1 MSKGLYICRNRLP
14 KINTMKRIKI
24 RILVAFSFLFII
36 NLSLKAQRVT
46 NDSQTPLH
54 LLQPAYTIPYGELS
68 ASSVK
73 ANIDLIFKYLQS
85 STPMEV
91 ENKQTHVKLTDLQA
105 IDENSQLVR
114 GGFRIASY
122 EWGVTYA
129 AMVRT
134 FQTTGDSAY
143 LRYAVERMKFMAQ
156 VAPAFKKVLTA
167 GKSLDPQM
175 RQILTPHALDD
186 AGAVCAAMIK
196 VSTTMGDKKTCEPL
210 ILNYMDYILNKEK
223 RLSDGT
229 FARNR
234 PFPNTVWLDDM
245 YMSLPA
251 IAQYGVFTGM
261 KEYPHQAAQ
270 LLLNFASRMFVP
282 EKNLFRH
289 GWVESMNPHPA
300 FFWGRANGWAILTMC
315 DVLDVLPTTD
325 PLYPLVL
332 SLYQR
337 HAAGLTALQS
347 GTGFWHQL
355 LDKND
360 SFLETSATAIYT
372 YCLAHGINQ
381 GWLDAKAYGPVAQLG
396 WNAVSTKITSKGEVE
411 GTCVGTGMGFDPAF
425 YYFRPVSMAA
435 AHGYGPALL
444 AGAELIKLLKTQF
457 PKMNDSA
464 IQYYPTEQKTTQ
476 PIFSVE

>member
-1 MSKGLYICRNRLP
+1 MKVKSGLRLAAIFP
-14 KINTMKRIKI
+14 LLLAN
-24 RILVAFSFLFII
+24 FSLF
-36 NLSLKAQRVT
+36 AQKVT

-54 LLQPAYTIPYGELS
+54 LLQPDYTIPYGALS
-68 ASSVK
+68 APSVK
-73 ANIDLIFKYLQS
+73 AKTDLILKYLQA
-85 STPMEV
+85 STLTQV
-91 ENKQTHVKLTDLQA
+91 ENSQTHARISDFST

-114 GGFRIASY
+114 GGFRLASY

-129 AMVRT
+129 AMVRVAE
-134 FQTTGDSAY
+134 TTGDSTY
-143 LRYAVERMKFMAQ
+143 LQYAVDRMKFLAK
-156 VAPAFKKVLTA
+156 VAPAFKKVLEA
-167 GKSLDPQM
+167 GKTIDPQM
-175 RQILTPHALDD
+175 RQILAPHALDD

-196 VSTTMGDKKTCEPL
+196 VAIVTGDKKTCEAL
-210 ILNYMDYILNKEK
+210 ILNYMNYVLNKEK

-251 IAQYGVFTGM
+251 IAQYSVYTGM
-261 KEYPHQAAQ
+261 KEYNHQAAQ
-270 LLLNFASRMFVP
+270 LVLNFASRMFVP

-289 GWVESMNPHPA
+289 GWVESMNPHPS
-300 FFWGRANGWAILTMC
+300 FFWGRANGWAILAMC
-315 DVLDVLPTTD
+315 EVLDVLPASD

-332 SLYQR
+332 SLFQR
-337 HAAGLTALQS
+337 HAAGLSALQS

-355 LDKND
+355 LDRND
-360 SFLETSATAIYT
+360 SYLETSATAIYT
-372 YCLAHGINQ
+372 YCLAHGVNQ

-396 WNAVSTKITSKGEVE
+396 WNAVSTKITAKGEVE

-425 YYFRPVSMAA
+425 YYFRPVSNAA

-444 AGAELIKLLKTQF
+444 AGAEMIRMLKTQF
-457 PKMNDSA
+457 PKINDSA
-464 IQYYPTEQKTTQ
+464 IQYYPTEQKTTK

>member
-1 MSKGLYICRNRLP
+1 MKLNSGLRHTI
-14 KINTMKRIKI
+14 T
-24 RILVAFSFLFII
+24 ILLLLTSATLF
-36 NLSLKAQRVT
+36 AQKVT

-54 LLQPAYTIPYGELS
+54 LLQPDYTIPYGELS
-68 ASSVK
+68 VTSIKVK
-73 ANIDLIFKYLQS
+73 TDLILKYLQA
-85 STPMEV
+85 STLTEV
-91 ENKQTHVKLTDLQA
+91 ENSQTHVKISDFNT
-105 IDENSQLVR
+105 IDEKSQLVR
-114 GGFRIASY
+114 GGFRLASY

-129 AMVRT
+129 AMVRAAE
-134 FQTTGDSAY
+134 TTGDSAY
-143 LRYAVERMKFMAQ
+143 LQYAVDRMKFLAK
-156 VAPAFKKVLTA
+156 VAPAFKKVLET
-167 GKSLDPQM
+167 GKSIDPQM
-175 RQILTPHALDD
+175 RQILAPHALDD

-196 VSTTMGDKKTCEPL
+196 VSMVTGDKKTCEAL
-210 ILNYMDYILNKEK
+210 ILNYMNYVLNKEK
-223 RLSDGT
+223 RLPDGT

-251 IAQYGVFTGM
+251 IAQYSAYTGL
-261 KEYPHQAAQ
+261 KEYNHQAAQ
-270 LLLNFASRMFVP
+270 LVLNFASRMFVP

-289 GWVESMNPHPA
+289 GWVESMNPHPS
-300 FFWGRANGWAILTMC
+300 FFWGRANGWAILTLC
-315 DVLDVLPTTD
+315 EVLDVLPTSD

-337 HAAGLTALQS
+337 HAAGLSALQS

-355 LDKND
+355 LDRSD
-360 SFLETSATAIYT
+360 SYLETSATAIYT
-372 YCLAHGINQ
+372 YCLAHGVNQ

-396 WNAVSTKITSKGEVE
+396 WNAVSTKITAKGEVE

-425 YYFRPVSMAA
+425 YYFRPVSNAA

-444 AGAELIKLLKTQF
+444 AGAEMIRMLKMQF
-457 PKMNDSA
+457 PKINDSA

>member
-1 MSKGLYICRNRLP
+1 
-14 KINTMKRIKI
+14 MKVKF
-24 RILVAFSFLFII
+24 ILRPVTVLMLFIASFD
-36 NLSLKAQRVT
+36 LHAQKVA

-68 ASSVK
+68 VSSVK
-73 ANIDLIFKYLQS
+73 AKTDVILKYLQA
-85 STPMEV
+85 TTLTEV
-91 ENKQTHVKLTDLQA
+91 ENSQTHARITDFST

-114 GGFRIASY
+114 GGFRLASY

-129 AMVRT
+129 AMVRASE
-134 FQTTGDSAY
+134 TTGDSAY
-143 LRYAVERMKFMAQ
+143 LKYAVDRMKFIAK
-156 VAPAFKKVLTA
+156 VAPTFKKVLDA
-167 GKSLDPQM
+167 GKPIDPQM

-196 VSTTMGDKKTCEPL
+196 VAQATGDKKTCSTL
-210 ILNYMDYILNKEK
+210 IQNYMNYVLNKEK

-229 FARNR
+229 YARNR

-251 IAQYGVFTGM
+251 IAQYGVYTGM
-261 KEYPHQAAQ
+261 KEYNHQAAQ
-270 LLLNFASRMFVP
+270 LVLNFASRMFVP

-315 DVLDVLPTTD
+315 EVLDVLPTSD

-337 HAAGLTALQS
+337 HAAGLSALQS

-355 LDKND
+355 LDRND
-360 SFLETSATAIYT
+360 SYLETSATAIYT
-372 YCLAHGINQ
+372 YALAHGVNQ

-396 WNAVSTKITSKGEVE
+396 WNAVSTKITINGEVE

-425 YYFRPVSMAA
+425 YCFRPVSIAA

-444 AGAELIKLLKTQF
+444 AGAEMIRMLKTQF
-457 PKMNDSA
+457 PKINDSA

>member
-1 MSKGLYICRNRLP
+1 
-14 KINTMKRIKI
+14 MKVKF
-24 RILVAFSFLFII
+24 ILRPVTVLMLFIASFD
-36 NLSLKAQRVT
+36 LHAQKVA

-68 ASSVK
+68 VSSVK
-73 ANIDLIFKYLQS
+73 AKTDVILKYLQA
-85 STPMEV
+85 STLTEV
-91 ENKQTHVKLTDLQA
+91 ENNQTHARITDFST

-114 GGFRIASY
+114 GGFRLASY

-129 AMVRT
+129 AMVRASE
-134 FQTTGDSAY
+134 TTGDSAY
-143 LRYAVERMKFMAQ
+143 LKYAVDRMNFIAK
-156 VAPAFKKVLTA
+156 VAPAFKKMLDA
-167 GKSLDPQM
+167 GKQIDPQM
-175 RQILTPHALDD
+175 RQILAPHALDD

-196 VSTTMGDKKTCEPL
+196 VAQATGDKKTCSTL
-210 ILNYMDYILNKEK
+210 ILNYMSYVLNKEK

-229 FARNR
+229 YARNR

-251 IAQYGVFTGM
+251 IAQYGVYTGM
-261 KEYPHQAAQ
+261 KDYNHQAAQ
-270 LLLNFASRMFVP
+270 LVLNFASRMFVP

-315 DVLDVLPTTD
+315 EVLDVLPTSD

-337 HAAGLTALQS
+337 HAAGLSALQS

-355 LDKND
+355 LDRND
-360 SFLETSATAIYT
+360 SYLETSATAIYT
-372 YCLAHGINQ
+372 YALAHGVNQ

-396 WNAVSTKITSKGEVE
+396 WNAVSTKITINGEVE

-425 YYFRPVSMAA
+425 YCFRPVSNAA

-444 AGAELIKLLKTQF
+444 AGAELIRMLKTQF
-457 PKMNDSA
+457 PKINDSA

>member
-1 MSKGLYICRNRLP
+1 MIVKPILRLV
-14 KINTMKRIKI
+14 T
-24 RILVAFSFLFII
+24 ILLLFIASFD
-36 NLSLKAQRVT
+36 LHAQKVA

-68 ASSVK
+68 VSSVK
-73 ANIDLIFKYLQS
+73 AKTDVILKYLQA
-85 STPMEV
+85 TTLTEV
-91 ENKQTHVKLTDLQA
+91 ENSQTHARITDFST

-114 GGFRIASY
+114 GGFRLASY

-129 AMVRT
+129 AMVRASE
-134 FQTTGDSAY
+134 TTGDSAY
-143 LRYAVERMKFMAQ
+143 LKYAVDRMKFIAK
-156 VAPAFKKVLTA
+156 VAPTFKKVLDA
-167 GKSLDPQM
+167 GKPIDPQM

-196 VSTTMGDKKTCEPL
+196 VAQATGDKKTCSTL
-210 ILNYMDYILNKEK
+210 IQNYMNYVLNKEK

-229 FARNR
+229 YARNR

-251 IAQYGVFTGM
+251 IAQYSVYTGM
-261 KEYPHQAAQ
+261 KEYNHQAAQ
-270 LLLNFASRMFVP
+270 LVLNFASRMFVP

-315 DVLDVLPTTD
+315 EVLDVLPTSD

-337 HAAGLTALQS
+337 HAAGLSALQS

-355 LDKND
+355 LDRND
-360 SFLETSATAIYT
+360 SYLETSATAIYT
-372 YCLAHGINQ
+372 YALAHGVNQ

-396 WNAVSTKITSKGEVE
+396 WNAVSTKITINGEVE

-425 YYFRPVSMAA
+425 YCFRPVSIAA

-444 AGAELIKLLKTQF
+444 AGAEMIRMLKTQF
-457 PKMNDSA
+457 PKINDSA

>member
-1 MSKGLYICRNRLP
+1 MIVKPILRLV
-14 KINTMKRIKI
+14 T
-24 RILVAFSFLFII
+24 ILLLFIASFD
-36 NLSLKAQRVT
+36 LHAQKVA

-68 ASSVK
+68 VSSVK
-73 ANIDLIFKYLQS
+73 AKTDVILKYLQA
-85 STPMEV
+85 TTLTEV
-91 ENKQTHVKLTDLQA
+91 ENSQTHARITDFST

-114 GGFRIASY
+114 GGFRLASY

-129 AMVRT
+129 AMVRASE
-134 FQTTGDSAY
+134 TTGDSAY
-143 LRYAVERMKFMAQ
+143 LKYAVDRMKFIAK
-156 VAPAFKKVLTA
+156 VAPTFKKVLDA
-167 GKSLDPQM
+167 GKPIDPQM

-196 VSTTMGDKKTCEPL
+196 VAQATGDKKTCSTL
-210 ILNYMDYILNKEK
+210 IQNYMNYVLNKEK

-229 FARNR
+229 YARNR

-251 IAQYGVFTGM
+251 IAQYSVYTGM
-261 KEYPHQAAQ
+261 KEYNHQAAQ
-270 LLLNFASRMFVP
+270 LVLNFASRMFVP

-315 DVLDVLPTTD
+315 EVLDVLPTSD
-325 PLYPLVL
+325 SLYPLVL

-337 HAAGLTALQS
+337 HAAGLSALQS

-355 LDKND
+355 LDRND
-360 SFLETSATAIYT
+360 SYLETSATAIYT
-372 YCLAHGINQ
+372 YALAHGVNQ

-396 WNAVSTKITSKGEVE
+396 WNAVSTKITINGEVE

-425 YYFRPVSMAA
+425 YCFRPVSIAA

-444 AGAELIKLLKTQF
+444 AGAEMIRMLKTQF
-457 PKMNDSA
+457 PKINDSA

>member
-1 MSKGLYICRNRLP
+1 MKVTFILRPVTVLMLLIASFGLH
-14 KINTMKRIKI
+14 
-24 RILVAFSFLFII
+24 
-36 NLSLKAQRVT
+36 AQKVT

-68 ASSVK
+68 VSSVK
-73 ANIDLIFKYLQS
+73 AKTDVILKYLQA
-85 STPMEV
+85 STLTEV
-91 ENKQTHVKLTDLQA
+91 ENSQTHVRISDFST

-114 GGFRIASY
+114 GGFRLASY

-129 AMVRT
+129 AMVRASE
-134 FQTTGDSAY
+134 TTGDSAY
-143 LRYAVERMKFMAQ
+143 LKYAVDRMKFIAK
-156 VAPAFKKVLTA
+156 VAPAFKKVLDA
-167 GKSLDPQM
+167 GKPLDPQM
-175 RQILTPHALDD
+175 RQILAPHALDD

-196 VSTTMGDKKTCEPL
+196 VAQATGDKKTCESL
-210 ILNYMDYILNKEK
+210 ILNYMSYILNKEK

-251 IAQYGVFTGM
+251 IAQYGVYTGM
-261 KEYPHQAAQ
+261 KEYSHQAAQ
-270 LLLNFASRMFVP
+270 LVLNFASRMFVP

-315 DVLDVLPTTD
+315 EVLDVLPTSD

-337 HAAGLTALQS
+337 HAAGLSALQS

-355 LDKND
+355 LDRND
-360 SFLETSATAIYT
+360 SYLETSATAIYT
-372 YCLAHGINQ
+372 YALAHGVNQ

-396 WNAVSTKITSKGEVE
+396 WNAVSTKITINGEVE

-425 YYFRPVSMAA
+425 YCFRPVSNAA

-444 AGAELIKLLKTQF
+444 AGAEMIRMLKTQF
-457 PKMNDSA
+457 PKINDSA
-464 IQYYPTEQKTTQ
+464 IHYYPIEQKTTQ

>member
-1 MSKGLYICRNRLP
+1 MKLNSGLRLTVF
-14 KINTMKRIKI
+14 ISLLLTS
-24 RILVAFSFLFII
+24 FSLF
-36 NLSLKAQRVT
+36 AQKVT

-54 LLQPAYTIPYGELS
+54 LLQPDYTIPYGELS
-68 ASSVK
+68 VNSVK
-73 ANIDLIFKYLQS
+73 AKTDLILKYLQA
-85 STPMEV
+85 STLTEV
-91 ENKQTHVKLTDLQA
+91 ENSQTHVKISDFNT

-114 GGFRIASY
+114 GGFRLASY

-129 AMVRT
+129 AMVRAAE
-134 FQTTGDSAY
+134 TTGDSAY
-143 LRYAVERMKFMAQ
+143 LQYAVDRMKFLAK
-156 VAPAFKKVLTA
+156 VAPVFKKVLDA
-167 GKSLDPQM
+167 GKPIDPQM
-175 RQILTPHALDD
+175 RQILAPHALDD

-196 VSTTMGDKKTCEPL
+196 VAMTTGDKKTCEVL
-210 ILNYMDYILNKEK
+210 ILNYMNYVLNKEK
-223 RLSDGT
+223 RLPDGT

-251 IAQYGVFTGM
+251 IAQYSVYTGM
-261 KEYPHQAAQ
+261 KEYNHQAAQ
-270 LLLNFASRMFVP
+270 LVLNFASRMFVP
-282 EKNLFRH
+282 ERNLFRH
-289 GWVESMNPHPA
+289 GWVESMNPHPS
-300 FFWGRANGWAILTMC
+300 FFWGRANGWAILTLC
-315 DVLDVLPTTD
+315 EVLDVLPTSD

-337 HAAGLTALQS
+337 HAAGISALQS

-355 LDKND
+355 LDRSD
-360 SFLETSATAIYT
+360 SYLETSATAIYT
-372 YCLAHGINQ
+372 YCLAHGVNQ

-396 WNAVSTKITSKGEVE
+396 WNAVSTKITAKGEVE

-425 YYFRPVSMAA
+425 YYFRPVSNAA

-444 AGAELIKLLKTQF
+444 AGAEMIRMLKMQF
-457 PKMNDSA
+457 PKINDSA